1 MLKAYI
7 VPHPPIIL
15 PEIGRGEELKIAA
28 TTAAYQ
34 AVADEIAELKPD
46 TIVLSSPHSPL
57 YADGFFVA
65 GGKKGKGDF
74 SAFSAPE
81 VKEEFLFDNELSERL
96 CRISQEKGL
105 ATGLEPQIG
114 GADHGVLVPLH
125 FIRQRYRDFRLVQ
138 VGLSGLSAEAH
149 FLFGQCIRKALE
161 QLGRRAVFV
170 ASGDL
175 SHVLRKDGPYGFR
188 PEGPEFDR
196 QIIDL
201 LSRAAFD
208 EVLNLSPAFC
218 EKAAECGLRSFQI
231 LAGALDGDEVTA
243 KRLSYEGPFGVGYAV
258 MSFSLNNKADSKAN
272 DENRWAQPC
281 CAEGERLS
289 PLSGNAEGEAESAL
303 HTCFEMKHS
312 SSQGGKAE
320 EKEAQNS
327 PKREAC
333 AQDITELARK
343 SILYFLEHKA
353 LLPLPENLPQN
364 LLTTRAG
371 CFVSLHKGKA
381 LRGYIGTMCAC
392 QDSLAEEIIYN
403 AVTAANE
410 DPRFPAV
417 RQDEVAELNISVDVL
432 GELENISSPAE
443 LDPQRYGVYVQRG
456 RRSGV
461 LLPRLE
467 GVETIEEQLD
477 IALAKAGIAAEEDFA
492 LSRFEV
498 RRYEENR

>member
-28 TTAAYQ
+28 TTAAYE

-81 VKEEFLFDNELSERL
+81 VREEFFLDNELSALL
-96 CRISQEKGL
+96 CRICKKKGL
-105 ATGLEPQIG
+105 VTGLEPQIG

-125 FIRQRYRDFRLVQ
+125 FIRQRYRDFRLLQ

-149 FLFGQCIRKALE
+149 FLFGQCIREALE

-196 QIIDL
+196 QIVEL

-208 EVLNLSPAFC
+208 EVLNMPLVFC

-258 MSFSLNNKADSKAN
+258 MSFSVNKKM
-272 DENRWAQPC
+272 
-281 CAEGERLS
+281 
-289 PLSGNAEGEAESAL
+289 EGEA
-303 HTCFEMKHS
+303 
-312 SSQGGKAE
+312 G
-320 EKEAQNS
+320 KEAQKS
-327 PKREAC
+327 PKREAS
-333 AQDITELARK
+333 AQDVTELARK
-343 SILYFLEHKA
+343 SIVYFLEHKA

-364 LLTTRAG
+364 LLTTQAG

-381 LRGYIGTMCAC
+381 LRGCIGTMCAC

-417 RQDEVAELNISVDVL
+417 RQDEVAELDISVDVL
-432 GELENISSPAE
+432 GELEDISSPAE

-461 LLPRLE
+461 LLPRLK

>member
-7 VPHPPIIL
+7 VPHPPIVL

-46 TIVLSSPHSPL
+46 TIVVSSPHSPL

-65 GGKKGKGDF
+65 GGKMGKGDF

-81 VKEEFLFDNELSERL
+81 VKEEFLLDSELSERL
-96 CRISQEKGL
+96 CRICQEKGL
-105 ATGLEPQIG
+105 VTGLEPQIG

-125 FIRQRYRDFRLVQ
+125 FIRQRYCDFRLVQ

-149 FLFGQCIRKALE
+149 FLFGQCIREALE

-196 QIIDL
+196 QIVEL

-208 EVLNLSPAFC
+208 EVLNMPLVFC

-258 MSFSLNNKADSKAN
+258 MSFSVNKKM
-272 DENRWAQPC
+272 
-281 CAEGERLS
+281 
-289 PLSGNAEGEAESAL
+289 EGEA
-303 HTCFEMKHS
+303 
-312 SSQGGKAE
+312 

-327 PKREAC
+327 PKREAS

-343 SILYFLEHKA
+343 SIVYFLEHKE

-371 CFVSLHKGKA
+371 CFVSLHKGQA
-381 LRGYIGTMCAC
+381 LRGCIGTMCAC

-403 AVTAANE
+403 AVTAANG

-417 RQDEVAELNISVDVL
+417 RKDEVAELDISVDVL
-432 GELENISSPAE
+432 GELEDISSPAE
-443 LDPQRYGVYVQRG
+443 LDPQRYGVYVQQG
-456 RRSGV
+456 RRIGV

-477 IALAKAGIAAEEDFA
+477 IALAKAGIAAEENYA

-498 RRYEENR
+498 RRYEEKR

>member
-34 AVADEIAELKPD
+34 AVADEIAELNPD

-81 VKEEFLFDNELSERL
+81 VKEEFLLDSELSERL
-96 CRISQEKGL
+96 CHISQEKGL
-105 ATGLEPQIG
+105 VTGLEPQIG

-125 FIRQRYRDFRLVQ
+125 FIRQRYRDFRLLQ

-149 FLFGQCIRKALE
+149 FLFGQCIREALE

-196 QIIDL
+196 QIVEL

-208 EVLNLSPAFC
+208 EVLNMPLVFC

-272 DENRWAQPC
+272 DENRWTQPG

-289 PLSGNAEGEAESAL
+289 PLPGNAEGEAESAL
-303 HTCFEMKHS
+303 NTDAERERS
-312 SSQGGKAE
+312 STQGDKAE
-320 EKEAQNS
+320 GKEAQNS

-364 LLTTRAG
+364 LLTTQAG

-381 LRGYIGTMCAC
+381 LRGCIGTMCAC

-417 RQDEVAELNISVDVL
+417 RQDEVAVLDISVDVL
-432 GELENISSPAE
+432 GELEDISSPAE

>member
-28 TTAAYQ
+28 TTAAYE

-81 VKEEFLFDNELSERL
+81 VREEFFLDNELSALL
-96 CRISQEKGL
+96 CRICKKKGL

-125 FIRQRYRDFRLVQ
+125 FIRQRYRDFRLLQ

-149 FLFGQCIRKALE
+149 FLFGQCIREALE

-196 QIIDL
+196 QIVEL

-208 EVLNLSPAFC
+208 EVLNMPLVFC

-258 MSFSLNNKADSKAN
+258 MSFSVNKKM
-272 DENRWAQPC
+272 
-281 CAEGERLS
+281 
-289 PLSGNAEGEAESAL
+289 EGEA
-303 HTCFEMKHS
+303 
-312 SSQGGKAE
+312 

-343 SILYFLEHKA
+343 SIVYFLEHKA

-364 LLTTRAG
+364 LLTTQAG

-381 LRGYIGTMCAC
+381 LRGCIGTMCAC
-392 QDSLAEEIIYN
+392 QNSLAEEIIYN

-432 GELENISSPAE
+432 GELEDISSSAE

-477 IALAKAGIAAEEDFA
+477 IALAKAGIAADEDFA
-492 LSRFEV
+492 ISRFEV